1 MILSTKEIINIQ
13 YGKEHIGSSGFD
25 KNKKWVSVNDLK
37 NEICNMII
45 SYEEGD
51 INDVD
56 EFAIKLLEKLNEEKK

>member
-45 SYEEGD
+45 SY
-51 INDVD
+51 
-56 EFAIKLLEKLNEEKK
+56 